1 MYLDETSE
9 ENTLI
14 YLIGETESQSTAAN
28 NPDILVAKYE
38 SGLDNANNPEGILRW
53 QKEIA
58 GVSGSTR
65 RDYAGDIYLD
75 DEQRV
80 YICGWT
86 DTNSPDPDD
95 IWVMQAQ

>member
-1 MYLDETSE
+1 M
-9 ENTLI
+9 I
-14 YLIGETESQSTAAN
+14 YVLGETESQSTAGY
-28 NPDILVAKYE
+28 NPDILLVKYE
-38 SGLDNANNPEGILRW
+38 SGLDNANNPEGIIRF

-58 GVSGSTR
+58 GVSGATR

-75 DEQRV
+75 DEQRL